1 MAYMSLDEKKM
12 VVRVPIPQCKV
23 RKRHNLFLAYGEKAI
38 RADRLFCGG
47 AIFVNLAPNLTFVA
61 SHAGR

>member
-38 RADRLFCGG
+38 GMIFHIVGG
-47 AIFVNLAPNLTFVA
+47 LS
-61 SHAGR
+61 SHLSDPSYSGMTVFKRG